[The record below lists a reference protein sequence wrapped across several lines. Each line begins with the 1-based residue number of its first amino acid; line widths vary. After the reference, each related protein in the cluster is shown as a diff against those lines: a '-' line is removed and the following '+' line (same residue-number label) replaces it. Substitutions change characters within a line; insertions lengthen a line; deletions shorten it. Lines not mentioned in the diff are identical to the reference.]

1 MWWLWA
7 SELWCGVV
15 WCMFV
20 VLDQCSLLCC
30 VLLCCVQAGLTK
42 ELLFNKSTT
51 QARMA
56 TSLQIIYSLAGCIRN
71 SEYLAVPFNSI
82 HTIIENLAH
91 SLMNPTLR
99 CVATYCMSRHVWST
113 GPSSTKPQYPPEL
126 QNRHCLHALYLLVL
140 RLSAREYHVILWAS
154 SVYMFYIQYFVQP
167 AITNLG
173 APYVRTSSSEIAQH
187 YCSGWLAGCISCFL
201 LSLCMCPV
209 SSVAPDI

>member
-1 MWWLWA
+1 MYFCVCCCDVLCCYALLRCDVLWWTTCCCLLCFLLWAVWWLWA

-126 QNRHCLHALYLLVL
+126 QNRHTLPP
-140 RLSAREYHVILWAS
+140 RTLSASTEA
-154 SVYMFYIQYFVQP
+154 
-167 AITNLG
+167 
-173 APYVRTSSSEIAQH
+173 
-187 YCSGWLAGCISCFL
+187 
-201 LSLCMCPV
+201 
-209 SSVAPDI
+209 